1 MMLIPWIIRALVGRG
16 VQQAT
21 AEKVAKPLLG
31 LIALIA
37 LAGLLWGAV
46 AMHDR
51 HVIVKHD
58 AQQEA
63 KLAPV
68 IAKAGDNAAAQR
80 STDTIA
86 TSKTEQGAHNA
97 VAKAPETAPSPAA
110 VQLACDRLR
119 RARADVSAYPACRRP

>member
-1 MMLIPWIIRALVGRG
+1 MTFLIDLILRLG
-16 VQQAT
+16 VP
-21 AEKVAKPLLG
+21 ERLAKPLLG

-46 AMHDR
+46 TIHDR
-51 HVIVKHD
+51 RVITASD
-58 AQQEA
+58 AQHEA

-86 TSKTEQGAHNA
+86 TSKTEQGAHDA
-97 VAKAPETAPSPAA
+97 IAQAPETAPSPAA